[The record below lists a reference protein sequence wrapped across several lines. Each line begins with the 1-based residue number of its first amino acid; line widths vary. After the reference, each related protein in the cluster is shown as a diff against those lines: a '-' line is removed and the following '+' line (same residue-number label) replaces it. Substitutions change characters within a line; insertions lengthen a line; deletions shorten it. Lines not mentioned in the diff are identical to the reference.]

1 MQTIRQNILLKYLW
15 IGLALFI
22 FNFSIDTPDVFGDD
36 VAEDLSFNDIESITE
51 LVLEDILGI
60 YNACPE
66 HDENDLDDEGGFC
79 KKFDF
84 KFNQNFPLKI
94 DTKVDLINE
103 ERNFIV
109 YNTSHPLS
117 PFLQGLIKPPQV

>member
-1 MQTIRQNILLKYLW
+1 MQFIRQNILLKYLW

-22 FNFSIDTPDVFGDD
+22 FNVSIDTPDAFGDE
-36 VAEDLSFNDIESITE
+36 VAEDLSFNDIESIGE

-66 HDENDLDDEGGFC
+66 HDENDLNDEGGFC
-79 KKFDF
+79 KKVDF
-84 KFNQNFPLKI
+84 QFNQNLSFTI
-94 DTKVDLINE
+94 DTKVYLINE
-103 ERNFIV
+103 ERIFIV
-109 YNTSHPLS
+109 HNTSQPVS

>member
-1 MQTIRQNILLKYLW
+1 MQTIRRNIFLKYLW

-22 FNFSIDTPDVFGDD
+22 FNFSIDAPDAFGDE
-36 VAEDLSFNDIESITE
+36 VAEDLSFNDIESIGE

-66 HDENDLDDEGGFC
+66 HDENDLEDEGGFC

-84 KFNQNFPLKI
+84 KFNQNLTFTI
-94 DTKVDLINE
+94 DTKVYLFNE
-103 ERNFIV
+103 ERIFIV
-109 YNTSHPLS
+109 HNTSQPIS
-117 PFLQGLIKPPQV
+117 PFLKGLIKPPQV

>member
-22 FNFSIDTPDVFGDD
+22 FNFSIDTPDVFGDE
-36 VAEDLSFNDIESITE
+36 VAEDLNFNDIESIIE

-66 HDENDLDDEGGFC
+66 YDENDLDDEGGFC